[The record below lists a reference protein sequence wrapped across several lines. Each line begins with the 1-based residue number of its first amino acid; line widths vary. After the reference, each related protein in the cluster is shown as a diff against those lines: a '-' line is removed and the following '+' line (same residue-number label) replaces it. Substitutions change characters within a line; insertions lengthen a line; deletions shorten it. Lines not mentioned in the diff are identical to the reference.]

1 MTGGNLCYTLFMP
14 TLILDGRLARE
25 ARMPELA
32 ERVKKLI
39 KPPHLAIIQV
49 GDRADTASY
58 IRAKSAFAAKIAAK
72 VKHIHLPESA
82 TEKEVIEKIA
92 ECNADAGV
100 NGIVVQLPLPISIDR
115 DAVIEA
121 VVPHKDV
128 DGLTSFNVKRWLEGN
143 ENAIVPA
150 TARGVKEL
158 LAHYRIELFGKRV
171 VIVGRSMLV
180 GKPIAAFALNE
191 NATVTVV
198 HSKTPDLAEIT
209 STADILI
216 VAAGRPALIT
226 AEHVREG
233 AMVID
238 VGINTLK
245 GDKLEDEV
253 DGKKL
258 VGDVD
263 FEAVKTVAS
272 AITPVP
278 GGVGPMTVLGLFE
291 NLIDLCERVL

>member
-1 MTGGNLCYTLFMP
+1 MP
-14 TLILDGRLARE
+14 TLIIDGRAARE

-32 ERVKKLI
+32 ARIKKLI

-58 IRAKSAFAAKIAAK
+58 IRAKTAFAAKIGVK

-82 TEKEVIEKIA
+82 TEKEVIEKVA
-92 ECNADAGV
+92 KLNADAGV

-121 VVPHKDV
+121 VAPHKDV
-128 DGLTSFNVKRWLEGN
+128 DGLTSFNVKRWFEGN

-158 LAHYRIELFGKRV
+158 LEHYRIELFGKHV

-198 HSKTPDLAEIT
+198 HSKTPNLAEIT
-209 STADILI
+209 STADVLI
-216 VAAGRPALIT
+216 VAAGRPKLIT

-233 AMVID
+233 AVVID

-253 DGKKL
+253 EGHKL

-278 GGVGPMTVLGLFE
+278 GGVGPTTVLGLFE
-291 NLIDLCERVL
+291 NLADLCES